1 MAKEGFV
8 NIHGKEYKTVAKRV
22 QEFRET
28 ETYKGWSIMTE
39 IVKIDDDQCVMKAS
53 VISPESKIIATG
65 HGCEFKASSQINKT
79 SYVENCET
87 SAIGRALSAMN
98 YQGSINGKPSRVTK
112 EEMQKVE
119 RAEATLKEPTF
130 TPDQVQ
136 LAMDALEQVPAI
148 DSLAELKLFYTGA
161 QEAGILTI
169 PVQGKTLN
177 AAVTARKKELE
188 K

>member
-1 MAKEGFV
+1 LVAVERNPDGKPIQYIVRAQAWLGDILKAQDYAEEMVGSSNV
-8 NIHGKEYKTVAKRV
+8 NR
-22 QEFRET
+22 
-28 ETYKGWSIMTE
+28 
-39 IVKIDDDQCVMKAS
+39 
-53 VISPESKIIATG
+53 
-65 HGCEFKASSQINKT
+65 T
-79 SYVENCET
+79 SALENCTT

>member
-1 MAKEGFV
+1 MTLFDFAQSDRA
-8 NIHGKEYKTVAKRV
+8 I
-22 QEFRET
+22 
-28 ETYKGWSIMTE
+28 TY
-39 IVKIDDDQCVMKAS
+39 
-53 VISPESKIIATG
+53 
-65 HGCEFKASSQINKT
+65 F
-79 SYVENCET
+79 
-87 SAIGRALSAMN
+87 L
-98 YQGSINGKPSRVTK
+98 
-112 EEMQKVE
+112 
-119 RAEATLKEPTF
+119 ATLKEPTF